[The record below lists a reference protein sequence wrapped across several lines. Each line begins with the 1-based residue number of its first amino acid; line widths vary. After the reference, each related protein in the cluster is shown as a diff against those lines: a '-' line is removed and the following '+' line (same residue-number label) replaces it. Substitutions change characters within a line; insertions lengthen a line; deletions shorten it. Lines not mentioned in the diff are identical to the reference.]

1 MSVKRKQHSA
11 TFKAR
16 VALEALKGRK
26 TTNEIASEY
35 QIHPN
40 LVTKWKS
47 QLQQQAAALFG
58 AANRREDDQKAA
70 EELQAQLYQ
79 QIGQLKVELAPREY
93 PLKKNLARSL
103 EEKRRLIEPDNTK
116 INISRQ
122 CELLELTRPNYYY
135 RPRPIS
141 ELNSKLMR
149 RLDEIYTDFPY
160 FGILKMTACLQN
172 EGFAI
177 NHKRIERLMGEMGHP

>member
-47 QLQQQAAALFG
+47 QLQQQAATLFG
-58 AANRREDDQKAA
+58 AANRREDEQKKPKNCKPSFTSKSVSSKSNW
-70 EELQAQLYQ
+70 
-79 QIGQLKVELAPREY
+79 IF
-93 PLKKNLARSL
+93 LKKNSVRSL
-103 EEKRRLIEPDNTK
+103 EEKRRLIEPDNSK
-116 INISRQ
+116 ISI
-122 CELLELTRPNYYY
+122 
-135 RPRPIS
+135 
-141 ELNSKLMR
+141 
-149 RLDEIYTDFPY
+149 
-160 FGILKMTACLQN
+160 
-172 EGFAI
+172 
-177 NHKRIERLMGEMGHP
+177 